1 MAQEVSVDQLEQAI
15 AGGEYVVDVR
25 ESFEFED
32 GHVPQAKH
40 IPLNSIPDNLSDFPK
55 DKKVWII
62 CASGGRSMTAAN
74 YLEQQGYDCVSV
86 AGGTIAWIGSGKTVS
101 FDASI

>member
-1 MAQEVSVDQLEQAI
+1 MAQEVTVDQLDQAI
-15 AGGEYVVDVR
+15 AAGEYVIDVR

-40 IPLNSIPDNLSDFPK
+40 IPLNSIPDNLGALPK
-55 DKKVWII
+55 DKKIWII

-74 YLEQQGYDCVSV
+74 YLEQQGMDCVSV
-86 AGGTIAWIGSGKTVS
+86 AGGTSAWIGSGKTVS
-101 FDASI
+101 FEPSI

>member
-1 MAQEVSVDQLEQAI
+1 MAQEVTVDELEQAI
-15 AGGEYVVDVR
+15 AAGEFVVDVR

-40 IPLNSIPDNLSDFPK
+40 IPLNSIPENLDHFPK
-55 DKKVWII
+55 DKKIWII
-62 CASGGRSMTAAN
+62 CAGGGRSMTAAN
-74 YLEQQGYDCVSV
+74 FLEQQGLDCVSV
-86 AGGTIAWIGSGKTVS
+86 AGGTGAWIGSGKTVS

>member
-1 MAQEVSVDQLEQAI
+1 MAQEVTVDELEQAI
-15 AGGEYVVDVR
+15 AAGEFVVDVR

-40 IPLNSIPDNLSDFPK
+40 IPLNSIPENLAELPK
-55 DKKVWII
+55 DKKIWII

-74 YLEQQGYDCVSV
+74 FLEQQGLDCVSV
-86 AGGTIAWIGSGKTVS
+86 AGGTSAWIGSGKTVS

>member
-1 MAQEVSVDQLEQAI
+1 MAEEVTVDELEQAI
-15 AGGEYVVDVR
+15 AAGGYVLDVR

-40 IPLNSIPDNLSDFPK
+40 IPLNSVPDNISVLPK

-74 YLEQQGYDCVSV
+74 YLEQQGFDCVSV
-86 AGGTIAWIGSGKTVS
+86 AGGTNAWIGSGKNVS
-101 FDASI
+101 FEASI

>member
-1 MAQEVSVDQLEQAI
+1 MAQEVTVDQLEQAI
-15 AGGEYVVDVR
+15 AAGEYVIDVR

-40 IPLNSIPDNLSDFPK
+40 IPLNSIPENLGELPK
-55 DKKVWII
+55 DKKIWII

-74 YLEQQGYDCVSV
+74 FLEQQGLDCVSV
-86 AGGTIAWIGSGKTVS
+86 AGGTSAWIGAGKTVS
-101 FDASI
+101 FDPSI

>member
-1 MAQEVSVDQLEQAI
+1 MAQEVTVDELEQAI
-15 AGGEYVVDVR
+15 AAGEFVVDVR

-40 IPLNSIPDNLSDFPK
+40 IPLNSIPENLGELPK
-55 DKKVWII
+55 DKKIWII

-74 YLEQQGYDCVSV
+74 FLEQQGLDCVSV
-86 AGGTIAWIGSGKTVS
+86 AGGTGAWIGSGKTVS

>member
-1 MAQEVSVDQLEQAI
+1 MAQEVTVDQLDQAI
-15 AGGEYVVDVR
+15 AAGEYVIDVR

-40 IPLNSIPDNLSDFPK
+40 IPLNSIPDNLAELPK
-55 DKKVWII
+55 DKKIWII

-74 YLEQQGYDCVSV
+74 YLEQQGMDCVSV
-86 AGGTIAWIGSGKTVS
+86 AGGTSAWIGSGKTVS
-101 FDASI
+101 FEPSI

>member
-1 MAQEVSVDQLEQAI
+1 MAQEVTVDELEQAI
-15 AGGEYVVDVR
+15 AAGEFVVDVR

-40 IPLNSIPDNLSDFPK
+40 IPLNSIPENLADLPK
-55 DKKVWII
+55 DKKIWII

-74 YLEQQGYDCVSV
+74 FLEQQGLDCVSV
-86 AGGTIAWIGSGKTVS
+86 AGGTSAWIGSGKTVS

>member
-1 MAQEVSVDQLEQAI
+1 MAQEVTVDELEQAI
-15 AGGEYVVDVR
+15 AAGDLVVDVR

-40 IPLNSIPDNLSDFPK
+40 IPLNSIPEHLGELPK
-55 DKKVWII
+55 DKKIWII
-62 CASGGRSMTAAN
+62 CASGGRSLTAAN
-74 YLEQQGYDCVSV
+74 FLEQQGLSCVSV
-86 AGGTIAWIGSGKTVS
+86 AGGTSEWIGSGRNVS